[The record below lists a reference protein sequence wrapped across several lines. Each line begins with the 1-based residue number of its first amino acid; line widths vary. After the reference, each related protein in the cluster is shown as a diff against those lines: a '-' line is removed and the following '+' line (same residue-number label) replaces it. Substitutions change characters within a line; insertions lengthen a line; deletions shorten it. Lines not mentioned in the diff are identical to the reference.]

1 MAPLDPGGIYMHYM
15 VYCAKKPIERYA
27 QSCNC
32 RAIKKYGKEKGKHR
46 KSTENSEKKE
56 SSFTAALFFVK
67 NSKLFDLAAIA
78 LALMLIRLFNGSQAA
93 LYLVTLFQ
101 QIGITEVCSGSQIV
115 SI

>member
-32 RAIKKYGKEKGKHR
+32 RAIKNTGRRRESIGRAQKIQK
-46 KSTENSEKKE
+46 KKE